1 MPVQTTPRSQ
11 PLWFLS
17 DLAVIHVR
25 GEDTGGRLGIVE
37 ITMPAGDEPP
47 LHIHYDHDEIFC
59 VLEGELTLYLPGE
72 ERTLRTG
79 DVFVA
84 PRGIPHIYRAGEAGA
99 RALVE
104 SAPAGFEAFVEAV
117 SAPATAAVL
126 PEPGAPPT
134 PEQVD
139 RLTAAAAE
147 QGIEL
152 IGPPGSRP

>member
-11 PLWFLS
+11 LLWFLS

-37 ITMPAGDEPP
+37 ITMPPGDEPP
-47 LHIHYDHDEIFC
+47 LHIHHDHEEIFC

-72 ERTLRTG
+72 ERTLRAG

-84 PRGIPHIYRAGEAGA
+84 PRGIPHIYRAGDTGA

-117 SAPATAAVL
+117 SIPAGAAAL

-134 PEQVD
+134 PEQID
-139 RLTAAAAE
+139 QLTAAAAA

-152 IGPPGSRP
+152 VGPPGSRP

>member
-1 MPVQTTPRSQ
+1 MPVQTTPRPQ

-25 GEDTGGRLGIVE
+25 GEDTGGRVGIVE

-47 LHIHYDHDEIFC
+47 LHIHHDHDEIFC
-59 VLEGELTLYLPGE
+59 VLEGELSLYLPGE
-72 ERTLRTG
+72 ERTLRAG

-84 PRGIPHIYRAGEAGA
+84 PRGIPHIYRAGAAGA

-104 SAPAGFEAFVEAV
+104 SVPAGFEAFVEAV
-117 SAPATAAVL
+117 SAPADAAVL

-134 PEQVD
+134 PEQID
-139 RLTAAAAE
+139 QLTAAAAE